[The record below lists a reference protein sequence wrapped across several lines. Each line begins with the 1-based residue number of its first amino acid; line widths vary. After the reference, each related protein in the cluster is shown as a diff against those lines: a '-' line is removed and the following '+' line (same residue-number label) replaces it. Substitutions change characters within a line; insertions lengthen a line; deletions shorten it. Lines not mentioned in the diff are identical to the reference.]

1 MVDEMVVLMAA
12 LKVETRV
19 ALMDALKVV
28 KMAKKRV
35 GERAE

>member
-1 MVDEMVVLMAA
+1 MVATTVALMVVLR
-12 LKVETRV
+12 VETRV

-28 KMAKKRV
+28 TMAEKRV

>member
-1 MVDEMVVLMAA
+1 MVATTVVLMAA
-12 LKVETRV
+12 LRVETRV

-28 KMAKKRV
+28 MMAKKRV